1 MDLMRFY
8 HGRSNEV
15 LFPTPVLDLE
25 RVIMAANTN
34 FVRPKKGFCWNPM
47 EEEGKKRIGGARNQQ
62 QRLQR
67 KLPLLS

>member
-15 LFPTPVLDLE
+15 LFPPPVLDLE

-34 FVRPKKGFCWNPM
+34 FVRPKKRLLLESNG
-47 EEEGKKRIGGARNQQ
+47 ERGKEK
-62 QRLQR
+62 
-67 KLPLLS
+67 SW